1 MKSILIVN
9 NNMKIG
15 GVQKSLCNLL
25 WSIKDQYDITLCLF
39 SPVGEY
45 MDDLPPN
52 IKIISCDSPFY
63 YLGVSQKECAHN
75 PYDFLMRGMLAFM
88 CKLFGRK
95 AVMPLILKGQKRLPL
110 HYDCAISYLQ
120 NGDPHNFYGG
130 CNEFVLEKV
139 NAERKIAFL
148 HCDYLRCGA
157 NCDAN
162 NAAYKEFDA
171 IAACSDGC
179 RESFIQAMPELAA
192 KCKTVP
198 NFHRYDKI
206 RALADEN
213 TYAFDSNVFNVV
225 MVGRLAHEKGVDR
238 AVRAIQYV
246 RGQGIPAM
254 LHLIGSGPMEKELRT
269 MVDELKLTDAV
280 VFHGSQSNPYR
291 FMRDATLLLITSLHE
306 AAPMVIDEACALSLP
321 VLTVATTSSDEMV
334 LKRGCGWACGN
345 DQASLDDM
353 LVAVLKN
360 ANSICGIREH
370 LMEGR
375 FDNGWVNSA
384 FNGLIGAE
392 ND

>member
-110 HYDCAISYLQ
+110 HYDCAISYLH
-120 NGDPHNFYGG
+120 NGAPRRFYGG
-130 CNEFVLEKV
+130 CNEFILKKV
-139 NAERKIAFL
+139 NADRKIAFL
-148 HCDYLRCGA
+148 HCDYLHCGA

-162 NAAYKEFDA
+162 NADYAAFDA
-171 IAACSDGC
+171 IAACSEGC
-179 RESFIQAMPELAA
+179 RDSFVKAMPMLAE
-192 KCKTVP
+192 KCQTVP

-206 RALADEN
+206 KALAAQ
-213 TYAFDSNVFNVV
+213 TPYTFDSETLNIVT
-225 MVGRLAHEKGVDR
+225 VGRLAHEKGLE
-238 AVRAIQYV
+238 RAI
-246 RGQGIPAM
+246 RAIEHARRQGIPAM
-254 LHLIGSGPMEKELRT
+254 LHLVGSGSKENELRNLA
-269 MVDELKLTDAV
+269 DELGLQGAV
-280 VFHGSQSNPYR
+280 VFHGSQSNPYG
-291 FMRDATLLLITSLHE
+291 FMCNADLLLITSYHE
-306 AAPMVIDEACALSLP
+306 AAPMIIDEAYCLGLP
-321 VLTVATTSSDEMV
+321 VLSTDTTSAKEMI
-334 LKRGCGWACGN
+334 LDRDCGWVCGN
-345 DQASLDDM
+345 DQDSLNKAFA
-353 LVAVLKN
+353 AVLKDVDN
-360 ANSICGIREH
+360 IRRMKEQ
-370 LMEGR
+370 LFQGCP
-375 FDNGWVNSA
+375 DNGCASRA
-384 FNGLIGAE
+384 FDRLIGE
-392 ND
+392 KI